1 MKKSESLPSPK
12 IPDLGD
18 LPPGF
23 RRPTRLSFTFLPGD
37 SDSSPI
43 CGWFVLN
50 RLDDNILVFSASGS
64 SLGSIDTDGR
74 RRPPSSSPSPEP
86 PMIDNAVL
94 RGLVSD
100 ILKRGKSYGE
110 RFRSICA
117 AALETL
123 EASPSAQQAT
133 LPVLI
138 ERPMAIIRAR
148 IGFEHAGLPPDEHIW
163 SADHGKKPSPNSPAQ
178 ASDHAGQNAT
188 IPVRLGAPQERNG
201 GLIGFWVE
209 DANGL
214 NSGNFHVA
222 AGADDDQQDRQSGK
236 ANDAIRSFLEGTTNI
251 CLASPDA
258 DIVLAMLIDPRGEI
272 QATSSMTPATSL
284 ALPTEHFIDPLR
296 AMEILFHAAPILTD
310 PDEPNLPL
318 PEDQGGE
325 WSWTA
330 RSGDEAGWRQLA
342 PDNKTELGKV
352 GLVEGWLRL
361 IRRDR

>member
-12 IPDLGD
+12 IPDLAD

-23 RRPTRLSFTFLPGD
+23 RRPTRLSFSFLPGD

-50 RLDDNILVFSASGS
+50 GLDDNILVFTASGS
-64 SLGSIDTDGR
+64 SLGSIEKDGR
-74 RRPPSSSPSPEP
+74 RRPPAASPSPDP

-94 RGLVSD
+94 RELVDD

-117 AALETL
+117 AALEAI
-123 EASPSAQQAT
+123 ESGPSAQQAT
-133 LPVLI
+133 LSVLM
-138 ERPMAIIRAR
+138 ERPMAIVRAR
-148 IGFEHAGLPPDEHIW
+148 VGFEHAGLPPDEHIW
-163 SADHGKKPSPNSPAQ
+163 SAGHGNELSPNSP
-178 ASDHAGQNAT
+178 DHAGQNAT
-188 IPVRLGAPQERNG
+188 IPVRLGAKPDRNG

-214 NSGNFHVA
+214 DNGDFHVA
-222 AGADDDQQDRQSGK
+222 AGADGDQQDPQSGK
-236 ANDAIRSFLEGTTNI
+236 ANDGIRSFLEGTSNV
-251 CLASPDA
+251 CQASPDA
-258 DIVLAMLIDPRGEI
+258 DIVLTMLIDPRGEI
-272 QATSSMTPATSL
+272 QATSGMTPATSL
-284 ALPTEHFIDPLR
+284 ALPTEQFIDPLR

-330 RSGDEAGWRQLA
+330 RSGDEADWRRLA
-342 PDNKTELGKV
+342 PASKTEPGKV